1 MVITGLFHIAIKT
14 NDLEAT
20 IRFYAQVLGLRQV
33 PRPDFGYPGA
43 WLACST
49 PTGEA
54 IFHIYAG
61 GPALGKEGKAA
72 RSPSGGSLRSEL
84 RKRPIGTAAI
94 DHVSLNA
101 VGFYEFR
108 NKFAEAG
115 LKWREFLVPGTTL
128 WQLFVY
134 DPNGVQLELTFDGRA
149 EEGPNLDMSPGRGYV
164 AGTSFFE
171 PSDYVPL

>member
-20 IRFYAQVLGLRQV
+20 IRFYTQVLGLRQV

-61 GPALGKEGKAA
+61 GPALGKEGKA
-72 RSPSGGSLRSEL
+72 
-84 RKRPIGTAAI
+84 PISTAAI

-101 VGFYEFR
+101 VGFHEFR
-108 NKFAEAG
+108 KKFAEAG
-115 LKWREFLVPGTTL
+115 LKWREFLVPRTTL

-134 DPNGVQLELTFDGRA
+134 DSNGVQLELTFDGRA
-149 EEGPNLDMSPGRGYV
+149 EEGPNPDMSPGRSYV

-171 PSDYVPL
+171 PADYYRFKPD